1 MATNVDIDIAPSTS
15 NDNLEAALSSFRTK
29 AAQDIGETVKV
40 WKWQDESS
48 MMHINWNHV
57 ILQGINASSE
67 PSYATAWN
75 NVNFSVKGNSI
86 LDNVWG
92 YVSRHGIND
101 SRNKIDGSLVAMILS
116 A

>member
-1 MATNVDIDIAPSTS
+1 M
-15 NDNLEAALSSFRTK
+15 
-29 AAQDIGETVKV
+29 
-40 WKWQDESS
+40 
-48 MMHINWNHV
+48 

-101 SRNKIDGSLVAMILS
+101 SRNRITRWKLSSYDFVSIGTLREGGGYHGSVRGWKVKS
-116 A
+116 AKRFGW